1 MAQTMQARNAVS
13 AKMAECYVT
22 VNDKRYNLMSAI
34 NVEVTF
40 EKNKTEVPILGRMNK
55 GHKATSST
63 ITGSAEFHF
72 NTSLWRELAYTF
84 QTTGE
89 DLYFEMQ
96 ITNEDI
102 TASDLGRQTI
112 ILYGCNFD
120 SVLLASFD
128 ADSDD
133 VLTETMDFT
142 VESFE
147 MPEKFNMMAGSSV
160 AQADAPDATVSQW
173 L

>member
-1 MAQTMQARNAVS
+1 MAQTMQAKNAVS

-22 VNDKRYNLMSAI
+22 IDGNRYNFMSAI

-40 EKNKTEVPILGRMNK
+40 EKEKSEVPILGRMNK
-55 GHKATSST
+55 GHKSTSST
-63 ITGSAEFHF
+63 ISGNAEFHF
-72 NTSLWRELAYTF
+72 NTPIWRELAYRF
-84 QTTGE
+84 QETGE
-89 DLYFEMQ
+89 DLYFDMQ

-102 TASDLGRQTI
+102 TASDIGRQTI

-120 SVLLASFD
+120 SVILTAFD

-133 VLTETMDFT
+133 SLTEEMDFT
-142 VESFE
+142 VERFE
-147 MPEKFNMMAGSSV
+147 MPEKFKIMDGM
-160 AQADAPDATVSQW
+160 

>member
-1 MAQTMQARNAVS
+1 MAQTMLAKNAVS

-22 VNDKRYNLMSAI
+22 IDGNRYNFMSAI

-40 EKNKTEVPILGRMNK
+40 EKNKTEVPILGRMNR
-55 GHKATSST
+55 GHKSTSST

-72 NTSLWRELAYTF
+72 NTPIWRELAYRF
-84 QTTGE
+84 QETGE
-89 DLYFEMQ
+89 DLYFDMQ

-102 TASDLGRQTI
+102 TASDIGRQTI

-120 SVLLASFD
+120 SVILAAFD

-133 VLTETMDFT
+133 TLTESMDFT
-142 VESFE
+142 VERFE
-147 MPEKFNMMAGSSV
+147 MPEKFAMQDGMM
-160 AQADAPDATVSQW
+160 
-173 L
+173 